1 MGPTLRLT
9 PLSPACGFRRTLYAW
24 RLDPGPTGPCG
35 QLKVGSLSPG
45 ARAGA
50 GSVRGRANRE
60 DLSLPPGGSEAGPV
74 GLGLERSSL
83 ARRCCEL
90 LGTRPAIPACPTLR
104 PCGFNGLKLRA
115 AEAGPISSLHRA
127 ASRRRIEAVPKSLLP
142 RRPFGLCLGR
152 ANPRL
157 DVWKVRLAA
166 DSGKRGTVQLSTF
179 RQNAS
184 GQEWITQR
192 PGALAKIRSDPAA
205 PVGAAGG
212 H

>member
-1 MGPTLRLT
+1 MWVPKNALRLASRSGSDR
-9 PLSPACGFRRTLYAW
+9 PLRATEGRLVIARRSRRCRLRQGSSKSRGLVLTTW
-24 RLDPGPTGPCG
+24 RLRGWSRRPGPRTA
-35 QLKVGSLSPG
+35 L
-45 ARAGA
+45 
-50 GSVRGRANRE
+50 
-60 DLSLPPGGSEAGPV
+60 
-74 GLGLERSSL
+74 
-83 ARRCCEL
+83 
-90 LGTRPAIPACPTLR
+90 ACPKVLRTPRRQAGNSGLSTLR